1 LNLTKKIL
9 VIDDSRFT
17 RKMISL
23 LLEEQPEF
31 EVVGTADDG
40 IQGLAMIKAEQ
51 PDAVTVD
58 LDMPNMD
65 GLTMLRELRKFS
77 DLPAVI
83 VSSMPKEAVEAG
95 YDDLEPVGYVNK
107 TLSEQQID
115 LSLFAAELADTLR
128 ATMAKRSK
136 K

>member
-1 LNLTKKIL
+1 MTKKIL

-17 RKMISL
+17 RKMLSL

-40 IQGLAMIKAEQ
+40 VQGLAMIKSEAV
-51 PDAVTVD
+51 DAATLD

-77 DLPAVI
+77 DLPVVI
-83 VSSMPKEAVEAG
+83 VSSMPREALDASQSE
-95 YDDLEPVGYVNK
+95 LEPLGYVHK

-115 LSLFAAELADTLR
+115 LSLFSAELAEALR
-128 ATMAKRSK
+128 ATMAKRK
-136 K
+136 P

>member
-1 LNLTKKIL
+1 
-9 VIDDSRFT
+9 
-17 RKMISL
+17 MISL

-40 IQGLAMIKAEQ
+40 IQGLAMIKADS
-51 PDAVTVD
+51 PDAITLD

-77 DLPAVI
+77 DLPVVI
-83 VSSMPKEAVEAG
+83 VTSMPQDALEAAYE
-95 YDDLEPVGYVNK
+95 DLEPVGYVNK
-107 TLSEQQID
+107 TLSEQQVD

-128 ATMAKRSK
+128 ATIAKRK
-136 K
+136 T